1 MVSENCGEGRA
12 RKHHSIN
19 TGLVFIYSEST
30 MSKDAVQKV
39 INKAISDIAFRKKL
53 LTNPDEAL
61 KDYQDKL
68 TSEELAALKSMK
80 PELLNGFSSLME
92 QKTKKQPSMQPSSF
106 KELFGA
112 FLSLVLLVLLFFAA
126 NNAYKL
132 VSTEPVIYTVG
143 NNTQSIDIF
152 DRSKDLLVIFFPM
165 FTSVVTFWLGVEVE
179 GRRADT
185 SQANAETER
194 QERVIAEQNMRDV
207 SINASSTISKVEGIL
222 SGASVTTLQ
231 KGDKDNLI
239 KDALTILRAGRES
252 IRH

>member
-1 MVSENCGEGRA
+1 
-12 RKHHSIN
+12 
-19 TGLVFIYSEST
+19 
-30 MSKDAVQKV
+30 MSKETVQKV
-39 INKAISDIAFRKKL
+39 INKAITDTAFRKRL

-68 TSEELAALKSMK
+68 TSEELTALKSMK
-80 PELLNGFSSLME
+80 PELLNGFSSLVE
-92 QKTKKQPSMQPSSF
+92 QQTKKQPVWKPSSF
-106 KELFGA
+106 KELCGA
-112 FLSLVLLVLLFFAA
+112 ILSLVLLVLLFIAA
-126 NNAYKL
+126 DNAYKL

-165 FTSVVTFWLGVEVE
+165 STSVVTFWLGVEVE

-194 QERVIAEQNMRDV
+194 QERVIAEQNMRDI

-222 SGASVTTLQ
+222 SGARVITLR
-231 KGDKDNLI
+231 KDDKDDLI
-239 KDALTILRAGRES
+239 NDALTTLREGQKS